1 MARTSGEDWRRV
13 LDLTLR
19 LTQRSV
25 FSEFKGTALGRLW
38 SFINPLATVTVFALI
53 FALPVLVIYF
63 VVNRKF
69 GFRFY
74 GGIKS

>member
-1 MARTSGEDWRRV
+1 MYTFYTESGQAD
-13 LDLTLR
+13 LR
-19 LTQRSV
+19 LIS
-25 FSEFKGTALGRLW
+25 
-38 SFINPLATVTVFALI
+38 VFALI
-53 FALPVLVIYF
+53 LALPVLVIYF